1 MNFVEETDTRF
12 YIKESTIPNAGY
24 GCFANTFLKNGDW
37 LEVIGVYVKTGGIAD
52 ECTHYARRYKFAGS
66 PKKNAKIVPM
76 GFGGIVNHTEDPN
89 LQNCKLEYV
98 AGLNR
103 RSQDSGQVIYRFI
116 RDVLPDE
123 ELIGN
128 YGPDI
133 GGEIKKMNENVDFL
147 DANVTEINRFLKF
160 DLYDTN
166 SIVDKLRNIG
176 IK

>member
-12 YIKESTIPNAGY
+12 CIKDSTLPNAGY
-24 GCFANTFLKNGDW
+24 GCFANTFLKAGDW

-52 ECTHYARRYKFAGS
+52 QCTHYAKRYKFAGS
-66 PKKNAKIVPM
+66 PKQNAKIVPM
-76 GFGGIVNHTEDPN
+76 GYGGIVNHSDNTTQ
-89 LQNCKLEYV
+89 QNCKLEFV

-116 RDVLPDE
+116 RDIFPGE

-133 GGEIKKMNENVDFL
+133 GEEIKKITSHFGFVDENKE
-147 DANVTEINRFLKF
+147 EIDKFLKF
-160 DLYDTN
+160 DLYNLKT
-166 SIVDKLRNIG
+166 IVDNFRKIG
-176 IK
+176 IE

>member
-12 YIKESTIPNAGY
+12 YIQESTLPNAGY
-24 GCFANTFLKNGDW
+24 GCFANTFLKAGDW
-37 LEVIGVYVKTGGIAD
+37 LEIIGVYVKTGGIAD
-52 ECTHYARRYKFAGS
+52 QCTHYAKRYKFAGS
-66 PKKNAKIVPM
+66 PKQNAKIVPM
-76 GFGGIVNHTEDPN
+76 GYGGIVNHTENPT
-89 LQNCKLEYV
+89 LQNCRLEFA

-116 RDVLPDE
+116 RDIAPGE

-133 GGEIKKMNENVDFL
+133 GEEINKMNTNLGFL
-147 DANVTEINRFLKF
+147 DANITEINRFLKF

-166 SIVDKLRNIG
+166 SIVDKLRKVG
-176 IK
+176 IE